1 MGRWR
6 MARLQVSRKMEGVL
20 INLLHAF
27 FSVPSVWKTGTNMLS
42 IWLHGHQHWFR
53 IQTIACYC
61 LTLRVFDFILFSWIF
76 NSGLYRCDINIHVN
90 RLHELRLFLEKHL
103 LKFIIHVGHNHKKI
117 PSIIKI
123 YVNIFID
130 MNVNAICCKGYKK
143 NNYIY

>member
-1 MGRWR
+1 MGT
-6 MARLQVSRKMEGVL
+6 K
-20 INLLHAF
+20 
-27 FSVPSVWKTGTNMLS
+27 
-42 IWLHGHQHWFR
+42 HWFR

-61 LTLRVFDFILFSWIF
+61 LTLRVLFSWI
-76 NSGLYRCDINIHVN
+76 CDINIHVN
-90 RLHELRLFLEKHL
+90 RLHELCLFLEKHL

-143 NNYIY
+143 KIIYINKTHFRLIIRLYNIWNWIINTYFYWICLIHRTLYTCTV